1 MSFIKLWGI
10 QTKSER
16 KKQKEICEQ
25 NRKSI
30 QVMSSI
36 EQKYAKRWM
45 TAQKNKQKID
55 NFNYQKHLLIHHHC
69 QEVIENRADANAWK
83 KKKIERKLTVS
94 FKNYLFY
101 ISIRKSLW
109 TNVSRNASDIEQKA
123 EVIKRG

>member
-1 MSFIKLWGI
+1 
-10 QTKSER
+10 
-16 KKQKEICEQ
+16 
-25 NRKSI
+25 
-30 QVMSSI
+30 MSSI

-55 NFNYQKHLLIHHHC
+55 HFNYQKHLIHHHY

-101 ISIRKSLW
+101 ISIRKSL
-109 TNVSRNASDIEQKA
+109 
-123 EVIKRG
+123 